1 MTFKSYSDHTES
13 IFTDLKILNLFK
25 LNEYLTSSFMFRYF
39 HLNDLPDIF
48 TDYSYDQ
55 P

>member
-1 MTFKSYSDHTES
+1 MTFKSYSDHTEP
-13 IFTDLKILNLFK
+13 IFTDLKILNL

-39 HLNDLPDIF
+39 HLNNLSDIF
-48 TDYSYDQ
+48 TGYSYDQ

>member
-1 MTFKSYSDHTES
+1 MTFKSYSDHTEP

-48 TDYSYDQ
+48 TNYSYDQ